1 MNWSTYMWQQLTVM
15 AEMDAGDFY
24 LISMLSWVWVC
35 VVTCCHYML
44 VLLIVIIFII
54 KSVIYFAVWFSYPC
68 DNCVLIDGKC
78 DCAVFSWI
86 IKRTEVC
93 VNNIMQFLSLSSFL
107 FNGIMHVLWWL
118 FWWFFVVHKM
128 FVSCCWWFFLLQF
141 CGFICCQSVFCLVC
155 TLAHTTHM
163 LCDCLFLLL
172 LPSSMPVVSC
182 HSYRELVS
190 LQKLETFIFY
200 TRYYRQSG

>member
-128 FVSCCWWFFLLQF
+128 FVSCCWWFFFAAVLWLYLLSVCLLLRLYTGTYNSYVVWLLVFAVTAIKHASSFLSLLQ
-141 CGFICCQSVFCLVC
+141 GISVIAETWNF
-155 TLAHTTHM
+155 H
-163 LCDCLFLLL
+163 FLYQIL
-172 LPSSMPVVSC
+172 
-182 HSYRELVS
+182 
-190 LQKLETFIFY
+190 
-200 TRYYRQSG
+200 